1 MVFVSVKDSSQYF
14 IENKCSCLLWL
25 FIPSKNNKQGHHAH
39 SNAFGLRFAFCK
51 TKTKKSSICMRNHEH
66 QWEVKQIW
74 RESRTSDRYSGFATS
89 LRAQRSPSSALNL
102 LTYQWISICFF
113 FKPGGKV
120 DEWWKS
126 LDFHHEETKPSE
138 FKKGPFI
145 LGAQQTKT
153 QVSWTPCIPILRA
166 EARVPWA
173 EASIKIELVPPG
185 DDTST

>member
-51 TKTKKSSICMRNHEH
+51 TKTKKSSICMWNHEH

-74 RESRTSDRYSGFATS
+74 RESRTSDRYSGFVTL

-102 LTYQWISICFF
+102 FTYQGVSICFF
-113 FKPGGKV
+113 FLNLEARSTNDGSP
-120 DEWWKS
+120 WTSIMRRPS
-126 LDFHHEETKPSE
+126 LQSL
-138 FKKGPFI
+138 KKGLLFWVPSRQRPKSAGHPAYQF
-145 LGAQQTKT
+145 
-153 QVSWTPCIPILRA
+153 C
-166 EARVPWA
+166 ARKL
-173 EASIKIELVPPG
+173 ASRKQRRL
-185 DDTST
+185 